1 MDRILIAMLMW
12 RAGLRANSGTVQ
24 NYQTT
29 MTQLLEGKT
38 GLIMG
43 VANKRSIA
51 WGIANSVNK
60 AGARLVLTYQNERL
74 GENVHELAPQL
85 NNPLLAQC
93 DVASDEQI
101 QALMTRIREEV
112 GHLDFIAHV
121 LAFAPR
127 EALEGMYADTRREAF
142 HIALDISAYSLAA
155 VAGAALPLMK
165 ERQAA
170 IVTLTY
176 LGSERVVQ
184 SYNVMGVAKAALEAS
199 VRYLASDL
207 GPHGIRVNAISAGPI
222 KTLASSAV
230 GGGISTMIKL
240 HAERAPLRKQ
250 VDIDEV
256 GDAALFLVSPL
267 SRGISGEVI
276 YVDGGYHILGV

>member
-1 MDRILIAMLMW
+1 
-12 RAGLRANSGTVQ
+12 
-24 NYQTT
+24 
-29 MTQLLEGKT
+29 MTQLLEGKI

-74 GENVHELAPQL
+74 GENVRELAPQL
-85 NNPLLAQC
+85 NNPLLVQC

-155 VAGAALPLMK
+155 VARAALPLMK
-165 ERQAA
+165 DRQAA

-207 GPHGIRVNAISAGPI
+207 GPHGVRVNAISAGPI
-222 KTLASSAV
+222 KTLAAMGIKDFSSIRDV
-230 GGGISTMIKL
+230 YK
-240 HAERAPLRKQ
+240 ERTPLRRN
-250 VDIDEV
+250 VELDDV
-256 GDAALFLVSPL
+256 ADAAMFLLGPA
-267 SRGISGEVI
+267 SRGVTGEVLM
-276 YVDGGYHILGV
+276 VDAGFHVMGGA

>member
-1 MDRILIAMLMW
+1 
-12 RAGLRANSGTVQ
+12 
-24 NYQTT
+24 
-29 MTQLLEGKT
+29 MTRLLEGKT

-43 VANKRSIA
+43 IANKRSIA
-51 WGIANSVNK
+51 WGVANSVNS
-60 AGARLVLTYQNERL
+60 AGARLILTHQNERL
-74 GENVHELAPQL
+74 GENVRELAPLL
-85 NNPLLAQC
+85 NNPMVLPC

-101 QALMTRIREEV
+101 QALMDRIREEA
-112 GHLDFIAHV
+112 GHLDFLVHA
-121 LAFAPR
+121 LAYAPR
-127 EALEGMYADTRREAF
+127 EALSGMYAETKRADFAV
-142 HIALDISAYSLAA
+142 ALDVSAYSLAA
-155 VAGAALPLMK
+155 ISRAALPLMQD
-165 ERQAA
+165 RQAS

-176 LGSERVVQ
+176 FGSERVIQ
-184 SYNVMGVAKAALEAS
+184 NYNVMGVAKAALEAS
-199 VRYLASDL
+199 VRYLANDL

-230 GGGISTMIKL
+230 SGISNMIKL

-256 GDAALFLVSPL
+256 GDTALFLVSSL

>member
-1 MDRILIAMLMW
+1 
-12 RAGLRANSGTVQ
+12 
-24 NYQTT
+24 

-38 GLIMG
+38 GLVMG

-51 WGIANSVNK
+51 WGIANAVNK

-74 GENVHELAPQL
+74 GENVQELAPQL
-85 NNPLLAQC
+85 NNPLLVQC

-101 QALMTRIREEV
+101 QILMGRIKEEI

-127 EALEGMYADTRREAF
+127 EALAGTYAATKRDDFRV
-142 HIALDISAYSLAA
+142 ALDVSAYSLAA
-155 VAGAALPLMK
+155 VANAALPLMK
-165 ERQAA
+165 DRQAS

-176 LGSERVVQ
+176 LGAERVIQ
-184 SYNVMGVAKAALEAS
+184 NYNVMGVAKAALEAS
-199 VRYLASDL
+199 VRYLANDL

-222 KTLASSAV
+222 KTLASSAI
-230 GGGISTMIKL
+230 GGISNMIKL
-240 HAERAPLRKQ
+240 HTEKTPLRKQ

-276 YVDGGYHILGV
+276 YVDGGYHIIGV

>member
-1 MDRILIAMLMW
+1 
-12 RAGLRANSGTVQ
+12 
-24 NYQTT
+24 
-29 MTQLLEGKT
+29 MTRLLEGKT

-43 VANKRSIA
+43 IANKRSIA
-51 WGIANSVNK
+51 WGVANSVNS
-60 AGARLVLTYQNERL
+60 AGARLILTHQNERL
-74 GENVHELAPQL
+74 GENVRELAPLL
-85 NNPLLAQC
+85 NNPVVLPC

-101 QALMTRIREEV
+101 QALMDRIREEA
-112 GHLDFIAHV
+112 GHLDFLVHA
-121 LAFAPR
+121 LAYAPR
-127 EALEGMYADTRREAF
+127 EALSGMYAETKRADFAV
-142 HIALDISAYSLAA
+142 ALDVSAYSLAA
-155 VAGAALPLMK
+155 ISRAALPLMQD
-165 ERQAA
+165 RQAS

-176 LGSERVVQ
+176 FGSERVIQ
-184 SYNVMGVAKAALEAS
+184 NYNVMGVAKAALEAS
-199 VRYLASDL
+199 VRYLANDL

-230 GGGISTMIKL
+230 SGISNMIKL

-256 GDAALFLVSPL
+256 GDTALFLVSSL

>member
-1 MDRILIAMLMW
+1 
-12 RAGLRANSGTVQ
+12 
-24 NYQTT
+24 
-29 MTQLLEGKT
+29 MTQLLEGKV

-51 WGIANSVNK
+51 WGIANSVSK

-74 GENVHELAPQL
+74 GENVRELAPQL
-85 NNPLLAQC
+85 NNPMLLHC

-101 QALMTRIREEV
+101 EMLMARIREEI
-112 GHLDFIAHV
+112 GYLDFIAHV
-121 LAFAPR
+121 LAYAPR
-127 EALEGMYADTRREAF
+127 EALDGMYADTKRDDFR
-142 HIALDISAYSLAA
+142 IALDISAYSLAA
-155 VAGAALPLMK
+155 VSHAALPLLK
-165 ERQAA
+165 GRQAA

-176 LGSERVVQ
+176 LGAERVVQ
-184 SYNVMGVAKAALEAS
+184 NYNVMGVAKAALEAS
-199 VRYLASDL
+199 VRYLANDL

-230 GGGISTMIKL
+230 GGISTMIKI
-240 HAERAPLRKQ
+240 HAEKTPLRKQ

-256 GDAALFLVSPL
+256 GDAALFLISPL

>member
-1 MDRILIAMLMW
+1 
-12 RAGLRANSGTVQ
+12 
-24 NYQTT
+24 

-51 WGIANSVNK
+51 WGIANAANK

-74 GENVHELAPQL
+74 GENVRELAPQL
-85 NNPLLAQC
+85 NNPLLAPC
-93 DVASDEQI
+93 DVSSDEQI
-101 QALMTRIREEV
+101 AALMARIGEEA

-121 LAFAPR
+121 LAYAPR
-127 EALEGMYADTRREAF
+127 EALDGMYASTKRDDFRV
-142 HIALDISAYSLAA
+142 ALDISAYSLAA
-155 VAGAALPLMK
+155 VANAALPLMK
-165 ERQAA
+165 DRQAA

-176 LGSERVVQ
+176 LGAERVIQ
-184 SYNVMGVAKAALEAS
+184 NYNVMGVAKAALQAS
-199 VRYLASDL
+199 VRYLANDL
-207 GPHGIRVNAISAGPI
+207 GPHGIRVNAVSAGPI

-230 GGGISTMIKL
+230 GGISSMIKL
-240 HAERAPLRKQ
+240 HTERAPLRKQ